1 MLKNRRCLLRILIK
15 QPRNFVGD
23 SVDQQM
29 QWAHVRPEL
38 CRGAG
43 GAPEPAPDLISR
55 VKISPGPGVA
65 RPGPAPAARRKN
77 WLARHFLCPHFLPP
91 SAAQS
96 GAGVGILTDLPE

>member
-1 MLKNRRCLLRILIK
+1 MPSPNIGQTAAKFGWRLYISATAVYTRE
-15 QPRNFVGD
+15 
-23 SVDQQM
+23 
-29 QWAHVRPEL
+29 A
-38 CRGAG
+38 GAL
-43 GAPEPAPDLISR
+43 EPAPDLISR

-96 GAGVGILTDLPE
+96 GAGVGILADLPG